1 MPPFYFFDLSRTT
14 FIYFFY
20 LWSKL
25 LRNTAIFLNVV
36 PMLYGASKY
45 GEVKALIINYLNGG
59 KNGD

>member
-36 PMLYGASKY
+36 PMLYGMPDR
-45 GEVKALIINYLNGG
+45 GEANKLITNTLNGG